1 MKHRAAARVILHN
14 LGMSQPP
21 TVLDPAQLVRIAAV
35 HRGFLYQHLFAVA
48 CLLSASGAQASALIV
63 EADEDIEIVLPDRRI
78 YAQVK
83 TRSEALTRSDI
94 SGALERF
101 ERLREE
107 HKKGIRKGAASFV
120 VVSNVASGPKLTEE
134 YGSVIWPS
142 DVRLFWP
149 TSASPP
155 PPLPAAWRDLSE
167 GFAKCTELAAALPFG
182 MLAPETLVWK
192 LAALVMA
199 ASAGTPPRADHAFQ
213 VDELPGVFEQLALQ
227 LQDFPAPP
235 ARYRPQVQEPEL
247 VSATRIRAITGFS
260 GAGKTAWVA
269 QSAQQSTS
277 ELAYFDVGDTPG
289 PAVAI
294 PLARELAGR
303 FFESGGG
310 LGQILLPG
318 ATGLEMLRAI
328 DMRLQSIGLS
338 ATVVIDNAHRVP
350 AEDLRAVLQ
359 QTAHL
364 HFVLLCQP
372 GPMVQELEALLGIT
386 SEPLRGW
393 TTDTIAVEAAEARC
407 TATAASCQ
415 KLLDLTAG
423 LPLYVQNAVRIAA
436 ADYVGDLGQF
446 CDELERQTHSVTT
459 AQELILSKVFV
470 GLPQRSRDTVGILS
484 MVDVPLTRAETA
496 VFVQGALG
504 FDEAAFAHAVRQLR
518 LAGVVEVFGGDRL
531 KIHDAMRVLGQAHL
545 LGLDP
550 KIVEAARLTLKDVL
564 LESILR
570 QRDLPKL
577 SLYLRVLADL
587 GDIRTAVQFA
597 TDELFHELGLVQE
610 ISPLLE
616 RAANNETIAP
626 DQRFMALDG
635 LLFAD
640 LKKGDV
646 PSAMEHVALMTSL
659 VEEHSLD
666 ETDRLTL
673 AMKKMNLAALKGDAD
688 EVEQQIA
695 QVSALI
701 PENPEHQRIFRYNA
715 AHALFSLGRYDACA
729 SETSELTPEY
739 YGALGITPGDVMMKN
754 PDKIFPLLKEG
765 DDHTDNLKH
774 LADCLDLQ
782 AQALNRI
789 GKGAAFSR
797 IHAIKF
803 YAMANALDSLVR
815 VGQDLADEFVA
826 RNDYVG
832 ARDVLERNVLP
843 NVIKHK
849 MVDRIVEVRSHYA
862 VILAHCGEHDAAA
875 AEMARLV
882 PYEAGLPP
890 AGRDGLRRQRA
901 LVAQLRVVPPPPQW
915 LFPSPP
921 RKMGRNERCYCG
933 SGKKFKSCHGKSD

>member
-1 MKHRAAARVILHN
+1 MLHN

-21 TVLDPAQLVRIAAV
+21 TVLDPAQIARIEAV

-48 CLLSASGAQASALIV
+48 CLLLASGARASAIIV
-63 EADEDIEIVLPDRRI
+63 EADEDIEIVRPDGRI
-78 YAQVK
+78 YVQIK
-83 TRSEALTRSDI
+83 TRSEVLTRSDI
-94 SGALERF
+94 GGALDRF
-101 ERLREE
+101 ERLRGE
-107 HKKGIRKGAASFV
+107 HKNGIRKGAASFL
-120 VVSNVASGPKLTEE
+120 VVSNVAPGAKLTEE
-134 YGSVIWPS
+134 YGSGKWPS
-142 DVRLFWP
+142 DVQLYWP
-149 TSASPP
+149 ASASPP
-155 PPLPAAWRDLSE
+155 PPLPPAWRDLSE
-167 GFAKCTELAAALPFG
+167 GFAKCTDLAAALPFS
-182 MLAPETLVWK
+182 MLTPETLVWK

-199 ASAGTPPRADHAFQ
+199 ASAGTPPKADHAFQ
-213 VDELPGVFEQLALQ
+213 ADELAGVFEQLALQ

-235 ARYRPQVQEPEL
+235 ARYRPQAQEPEL
-247 VSATRIRAITGFS
+247 VSATRVRVITGFS

-328 DMRLQSIGLS
+328 DLRLQSLGLS

-350 AEDLRAVLQ
+350 AEDLRSVLQ
-359 QTAHL
+359 QLPHL

-372 GPMVQELEALLGIT
+372 GPTVQELETLFSIA

-393 TTDTIAVEAAEARC
+393 TTDTIAAEAAEARC

-415 KLLDLTAG
+415 ELLDLTGG

-436 ADYVGDLGQF
+436 ADYAGDLAQF

-459 AQELILSKVFV
+459 AQEFILSKIFA
-470 GLPQRSRDTVGILS
+470 GLPQRSRDAVAILS
-484 MVDVPLTRAETA
+484 MADIPLARAEA
-496 VFVQGALG
+496 AAFVQRALG
-504 FDEAAFAHAVRQLR
+504 LDDAAFAHAMRQLR

-531 KIHDAMRVLGQAHL
+531 KIHDAIRVLGRAHL
-545 LGLDP
+545 HGLDP
-550 KIVEAARLTLKDVL
+550 KVVEAARLALKNVL
-564 LESILR
+564 LKSILR
-570 QRDLPKL
+570 QRDLAKL

-587 GDIRTAVQFA
+587 GDIRAIVQFA
-597 TDELFHELGLVQE
+597 TDELFHEMGLVQE
-610 ISPLLE
+610 ISPMLQK
-616 RAANNETIAP
+616 AAASEAVAAGH
-626 DQRFMALDG
+626 RFAALDG

-640 LKKGDV
+640 MKKGDV
-646 PSAMEHVALMTSL
+646 PSAMQRLALMTRL
-659 VEEHSLD
+659 VEDHSLD

-673 AMKKMNLAALKGDAD
+673 AMKKMNVAALKGDAN
-688 EVEQQIA
+688 EVQQEIA
-695 QVSALI
+695 QVSALV

-715 AHALFSLGRYDACA
+715 AHALFSLGHYEACA
-729 SETSELTPEY
+729 SETSKLIPEY
-739 YGALGITPGDVMMKN
+739 YNELGITVADVMMNN

-789 GKGAAFSR
+789 GQHAKLAR
-797 IHAIKF
+797 IHAVKF
-803 YAMANALDSLVR
+803 YAMANALDSVVR
-815 VGQDLADEFVA
+815 VGQDLADEFVE

-832 ARDVLERNVLP
+832 ARQVLEGNVLP
-843 NVIKHK
+843 NVIEHK
-849 MVDRIVEVRSHYA
+849 MVNRVVPVRSQYA
-862 VILAHCGEHDAAA
+862 VVLAYCGEHNAAA
-875 AEMARLV
+875 AEMARLA
-882 PYEAGLPP
+882 PYEAGLDP
-890 AGRDGLRRQRA
+890 AGRDELRRQRA

-915 LFPSPP
+915 TFPALS

-933 SGKKFKSCHGKSD
+933 SGKKFKHCHGKSA